1 MRYLCAKI
9 TATSMRSIVSGMT
22 NTKDVAFFALLCL
35 KTTPTREDLYV
46 IFDNSPMIVT
56 KSALLANYTPVG
68 GHTELKPTMI
78 WFPVEEKD
86 AVDRADADRDPSRT
100 GGG

>member
-9 TATSMRSIVSGMT
+9 TATSMRSIISGMS

-35 KTTPTREDLYV
+35 KTPLTKDDQYV
-46 IFDNSPMIVT
+46 IFDNLPRIVT
-56 KSALLANYTPVG
+56 KTVLLKYYNPAG

-78 WFPVEEKD
+78 WFLVEEKD
-86 AVDRADADRDPSRT
+86 AVDRADTDRGSSRA